1 MKKGKPQEKEEAYE
15 VGYGKPPTH
24 SRFRPGRS
32 GNPKGRPK
40 GTKNLKTD
48 LIEELGEK
56 ILVRE
61 GEQAR
66 QVSKQRAVVKT
77 LMARALKGD
86 TRAASLLLSMMMR
99 LIDTGEGG
107 ESQDE
112 PLQEN
117 DLAILRDYEA
127 RVRQHDAKAPARSG
141 KRSTRRRA
149 RRRQEG
155 SES

>member
-1 MKKGKPQEKEEAYE
+1 MKKGKPQEKDDGYE
-15 VGYGKPPTH
+15 VGYGKPPKQT
-24 SRFRPGRS
+24 RFQPGRS
-32 GNPKGRPK
+32 GNPKGRPR

-77 LMARALKGD
+77 LMARTLKGD

-99 LIDTGEGG
+99 LIDTGEAG

-117 DLAILRDYEA
+117 DLSILRDYEA
-127 RVRQHDAKAPARSG
+127 RVRQDDAKAPAGSG
-141 KRSTRRRA
+141 KSTTGRRA

-155 SES
+155 SGS